1 VTDEDWTGPLERHF
15 AEQGGK
21 EKLTL
26 EPQAVLVF
34 DIVEAVK
41 MTSNSSEQT
50 KFEIEEIGDEATQ
63 MNPEGIQGMSL
74 SILVT

>member
-1 VTDEDWTGPLERHF
+1 M
-15 AEQGGK
+15 
-21 EKLTL
+21 
-26 EPQAVLVF
+26 VF
-34 DIVEAVK
+34 DVEAVK

-50 KFEIEEIGDEATQ
+50 KFEIEEIGDEASQ